1 MIQNLQIK
9 RREKLK
15 LKMEQSNNLSE
26 FSLIFKYALK
36 DLSRN
41 YKKLSSI
48 IVTLFISLFILSAI
62 FTIEDSLKKEL
73 NDNAKALLGGDL
85 EIDYNRNQGNLR
97 LVDRVKEF
105 STISQMIEFST
116 MVSTTNREKNK
127 SLFTRIKTVDTKYPL
142 YGTVEYEPVGAFDR
156 MHNEANT
163 VLINQSLSKNLNL
176 KINDQVN
183 VQDQLFTV
191 IGIVKSVPDVSGF
204 VAFGDWALAGEQT
217 LEILKLNGIGSFLNY
232 EYKVKFNENDDPK
245 KIKQR
250 IESIFKE
257 DQKVKLRYPENSASG
272 LKRIINN
279 FSQFLSLVSISAML
293 IAGIG
298 IANTLLS
305 FINQNNM
312 SIAVRKAV
320 GFYSGNIK
328 TLYYLQLLILLFVI
342 TALAY
347 GFSFLIVPIVDQYL
361 SDGLGLNILP
371 LFSFVNFVKIFL
383 VGLLV
388 LVIFSI
394 PTINSIDQI
403 KASNLFRNVFQNLEF
418 YYTKKSIAFSLIL
431 LSILVLIFSLG
442 SENPT
447 YSLGYFAA
455 FFLCLGVFFL
465 LSKLIIFFLKKY
477 KSTQIISLKVSIK
490 NITQSKSITPITVMS
505 LGLGV
510 TLLLTLA
517 LVGTNFKREIAKS
530 IPDIAPDYFFVG
542 IQKGERDIFETN
554 IFNMDP
560 KAKIE
565 VVPMVSSGII
575 KINGVNPNTYIKSDN
590 DSYWVIGSDRRSS
603 WVDEVPKDNPLTD
616 GEWWDLTKPNKL
628 QISLDAKVAR
638 DFKINL
644 GDVFT
649 LNIYGREIEGNIV
662 NFREVNYR
670 DLSINF
676 AMLFNPQFANNI
688 PHEYLATA
696 KFDNIEKFNEISM
709 LETLPSLSMIKIAD
723 YLNKVTSVLNKVFIA
738 VTLISAIT
746 IVIGLIVISSAIM
759 VQGKVKEFQNLVFK
773 ILGFSK
779 KDIILSSII
788 EFIIIFKSVILIA
801 IFFAVIASKFIME
814 NIFELIWKFDFDV
827 LIKLSFSIGF
837 VTLILIMLTNLKYLN
852 PKVYPIIRN
861 Q

>member
-1 MIQNLQIK
+1 M
-9 RREKLK
+9 EKLN
-15 LKMEQSNNLSE
+15 SPSE
-26 FSLIFKYALK
+26 LSLIFKYALK

-73 NDNAKALLGGDL
+73 NDNAKSLLGGDL
-85 EIDYNRNQGNLR
+85 EIDYNRNKGNIE
-97 LVDRVKEF
+97 LVEKVKEF
-105 STISQMIEFST
+105 ATVSQMIEFST
-116 MVSTTNREKNK
+116 MVSTIDRKKNK

-142 YGTVEYEPVGAFDR
+142 YGKIVYEPAGAFDR
-156 MHNEANT
+156 MHNEPNT
-163 VLINQSLSKNLNL
+163 LLINESLSKNLNL
-176 KINDQVN
+176 KINEKIK
-183 VQDQLFTV
+183 VQNQLFTI

-204 VAFGDWALAGEQT
+204 VAFGDWALAGDQT

-232 EYKVKFNENDDPK
+232 EYKVKFSEADNADKIEK
-245 KIKQR
+245 KI
-250 IESIFKE
+250 ENIFKD

-328 TLYYLQLLILLFVI
+328 TLYYLQLFILLLVI
-342 TALAY
+342 TTFAY
-347 GFSFLIVPIVDQYL
+347 GSSFLVVPVVNQYL
-361 SDGLGLNILP
+361 SDGLGLNVSP
-371 LFSFVNFVKIFL
+371 VFSIINFVKIFS

-394 PTINSIDQI
+394 PTISSIDQV

-418 YYTKKSIAFSLIL
+418 YYSKKSVALSLIL
-431 LSILVLIFSLG
+431 LSILILIFSIG
-442 SENPT
+442 SERPI
-447 YSLGYFAA
+447 YSLGYFIA
-455 FFLCLGVFFL
+455 FFVCLIVFFL
-465 LSKLIIFFLKKY
+465 LSKLIIYFLKKF
-477 KSTQIISLKVSIK
+477 KSTSNISLKVSIK
-490 NITQSKSITPITVMS
+490 NITQTKSITPITIMS

-517 LVGTNFKREIAKS
+517 LVGTNFQREIAKS

-542 IQKGERDIFETN
+542 IQKGEKEIFEKN
-554 IFNMDP
+554 ILNMDSN
-560 KAKIE
+560 AKIE

-575 KINGVNPNTYIKSDN
+575 KINGVNPNTYIKPDN

-603 WVDEVPKDNPLTD
+603 WVDEVPKDNPLTE
-616 GEWWDLTKPNKL
+616 GKWWDLTKPDQL
-628 QISLDAKVAR
+628 QISLDAEVA
-638 DFKINL
+638 KNLNINL

-649 LNIYGREIEGNIV
+649 LNIYGREIDGKIV
-662 NFREVNYR
+662 NFRAVNYR

-696 KFDNIEKFNEISM
+696 KFEAIEKFDETSM
-709 LETLPSLSMIKIAD
+709 LDVLPSLSMIKIAD
-723 YLNKVTSVLNKVFIA
+723 YLNKVTDVLNKVFIA
-738 VTLISAIT
+738 VTLISAVT
-746 IVIGLIVISSAIM
+746 IIIGLIVISSAII
-759 VQGKVKEFQNLVFK
+759 VQGKVKEYQNLVFK

-779 KDIILSSII
+779 KEVILSSLI
-788 EFIIIFKSVILIA
+788 EFIIIFNSVILIA
-801 IFFAVIASKFIME
+801 TFFAVTASKFIME
-814 NIFELIWKFDFDV
+814 NIFELVWAFDYKV
-827 LIKLSFSIGF
+827 LFNLGLSIGL
-837 VTLILIMLTNLKYLN
+837 VTLALIMITNLKYLS
-852 PKVYPIIRN
+852 PKVYPLIRN

>member
-1 MIQNLQIK
+1 M
-9 RREKLK
+9 EKL
-15 LKMEQSNNLSE
+15 NNPSE
-26 FSLIFKYALK
+26 LNLIIKYALK

-41 YKKLSSI
+41 YNKLSSI
-48 IVTLFISLFILSAI
+48 IITLFISLFILSAI

-85 EIDYNRNQGNLR
+85 EIDYNRNEGNLK
-97 LVDRVKEF
+97 LVDQVKEF
-105 STISQMIEFST
+105 AIISQMIEFST
-116 MVSTTNREKNK
+116 MVSTINRKKNK

-142 YGTVEYEPVGAFDR
+142 YGSVDYEPAGAFDR
-156 MHNEANT
+156 MHNEPNT
-163 VLINQSLSKNLNL
+163 LLINESLSKNLNL
-176 KINDQVN
+176 KLNEKIK
-183 VQDQLFTV
+183 VQNQLFTI

-204 VAFGDWALAGEQT
+204 VAFGDWALAGDQT

-232 EYKVKFNENDDPK
+232 EYKVKFNESDEAN
-245 KIKQR
+245 KIEQR
-250 IESIFKE
+250 IEDIFKD

-328 TLYYLQLLILLFVI
+328 TLYYLQLLILLLLI
-342 TALAY
+342 TTFAY
-347 GFSFLIVPIVDQYL
+347 VSSFLIVPIVDQYL
-361 SDGLGLNILP
+361 SDGLGLNVSPVFSIL
-371 LFSFVNFVKIFL
+371 NFIKIFL

-388 LVIFSI
+388 LIIFSI
-394 PTINSIDQI
+394 PTISSIDQV
-403 KASNLFRNVFQNLEF
+403 KASNLFRNVFQSLEF
-418 YYTKKSIAFSLIL
+418 YYSKKSTALSLIL
-431 LSILVLIFSLG
+431 LCILVILFSFE
-442 SENPT
+442 SERPI
-447 YSLGYFAA
+447 YSLGFFVA
-455 FFLCLGVFFL
+455 FFVCLIVFFL
-465 LSKLIIFFLKKY
+465 FSKIIIYFLKKF
-477 KSTQIISLKVSIK
+477 KSTSNISLKVSIK
-490 NITQSKSITPITVMS
+490 NITQTKSITPITIMS

-517 LVGTNFKREIAKS
+517 LVGTNFQREIAKS
-530 IPDIAPDYFFVG
+530 IPNIAPDYFFVG
-542 IQKGERDIFETN
+542 IQKGEKEIFEKN
-554 IFNMDP
+554 ILNMDAN
-560 KAKIE
+560 AKIE

-575 KINGVNPNTYIKSDN
+575 KINGVNPNTYIKPDN
-590 DSYWVIGSDRRSS
+590 DSHWVIGSDRRSS
-603 WVDEVPKDNPLTD
+603 WVDEVPEDNPLTE
-616 GEWWDLTKPNKL
+616 GKWWDLTRPDQL
-628 QISLDAKVAR
+628 QISLDAEVA
-638 DFKINL
+638 KNLNINL

-649 LNIYGREIEGNIV
+649 LNIYGREIDGEIV
-662 NFREVNYR
+662 NFRAVDYR

-696 KFDNIEKFNEISM
+696 KFKTIEKFDETSM
-709 LETLPSLSMIKIAD
+709 LDVLPSLSMIKIAD
-723 YLNKVTSVLNKVFIA
+723 YLNKVTDVLNKVFIA
-738 VTLISAIT
+738 VTLISAVT
-746 IVIGLIVISSAIM
+746 IIIGLIVISSAII
-759 VQGKVKEFQNLVFK
+759 VQGKVKEYQNLVFK

-779 KDIILSSII
+779 KEIIFSSLI

-814 NIFELIWKFDFDV
+814 NIFELVWAFDFKV
-827 LIKLSFSIGF
+827 LFILVLSIGL
-837 VTLILIMLTNLKYLN
+837 VTLALILITNLKYLS
-852 PKVYPIIRN
+852 PKVYPLIRN

>member
-1 MIQNLQIK
+1 M
-9 RREKLK
+9 EKL
-15 LKMEQSNNLSE
+15 NNPSE
-26 FSLIFKYALK
+26 LNLIFRYALK

-85 EIDYNRNQGNLR
+85 EIDYNRNKGNLE
-97 LVDRVKEF
+97 LVDKVKEF
-105 STISQMIEFST
+105 ATISQMIEFST
-116 MVSTTNREKNK
+116 MVSTTSREKNK

-142 YGTVEYEPVGAFDR
+142 YGDVNYEPAGAFDR
-156 MHNEANT
+156 MHNEPNT
-163 VLINQSLSKNLNL
+163 LLINESLSKNLNL
-176 KINDQVN
+176 KINEKIK
-183 VQDQLFTV
+183 VQNQLFTI

-232 EYKVKFNENDDPK
+232 EYKVKFDPTADADKLEK
-245 KIKQR
+245 KI
-250 IESIFKE
+250 ENIFKD

-328 TLYYLQLLILLFVI
+328 TLYYLQLLILLLVI
-342 TALAY
+342 TTFAY
-347 GFSFLIVPIVDQYL
+347 GSSFLIVPIVDQYL
-361 SDGLGLNILP
+361 SDGLGLNVSP
-371 LFSFVNFVKIFL
+371 VFSVFNFIKIFL

-394 PTINSIDQI
+394 PTISSIDQV

-418 YYTKKSIAFSLIL
+418 YYSKKSITLSLIL
-431 LSILVLIFSLG
+431 LSILVLLFSFG
-442 SENPT
+442 SERPI
-447 YSLGYFAA
+447 YSLGYFVA
-455 FFLCLGVFFL
+455 FFVCLIVFFL
-465 LSKLIIFFLKKY
+465 LSKIIIYFLKKF
-477 KSTQIISLKVSIK
+477 KSTSNISLKVSIK
-490 NITQSKSITPITVMS
+490 NITQTKSITPITIMS

-517 LVGTNFKREIAKS
+517 LVGTNFQREIAKS

-542 IQKGERDIFETN
+542 IQKGEKKIFEEN
-554 IFNMDP
+554 ILKMDAN
-560 KAKIE
+560 AKIE

-575 KINGVNPNTYIKSDN
+575 KINGVNPNTYIKPDN

-603 WVDEVPKDNPLTD
+603 WVDDIPEDNPLTK
-616 GEWWDLTKPNKL
+616 GVWWDLTKPDKL
-628 QISLDAKVAR
+628 QISLDAEVA
-638 DFKINL
+638 KNLNIKL
-644 GDVFT
+644 GDVFR
-649 LNIYGREIEGNIV
+649 LNIYGSDIDGEIV
-662 NFREVNYR
+662 NFRAVDYR

-696 KFDNIEKFNEISM
+696 KFEMIDKFDETSM
-709 LETLPSLSMIKIAD
+709 LEVLPSLSMIKIAD
-723 YLNKVTSVLNKVFIA
+723 YLNKVTDVLNKVFIA
-738 VTLISAIT
+738 VTLISAVT
-746 IVIGLIVISSAIM
+746 IIIGLIVISSAIM
-759 VQGKVKEFQNLVFK
+759 VQGKVKEYQNLVFK

-779 KDIILSSII
+779 KEVILSSLI
-788 EFIIIFKSVILIA
+788 EFVIIFKSVILIA
-801 IFFAVIASKFIME
+801 IIFAVIASKFIME
-814 NIFELIWKFDFDV
+814 NIFELVWAFDFKV
-827 LIKLSFSIGF
+827 LIYLSLSIGT
-837 VTLILIMLTNLKYLN
+837 VTLLLIMLTNIKYLN
-852 PKVYPIIRN
+852 PKVYPLIRN

>member
-1 MIQNLQIK
+1 
-9 RREKLK
+9 
-15 LKMEQSNNLSE
+15 MEQSNNSSE

-41 YKKLSSI
+41 YKKLTSI

-62 FTIEDSLKKEL
+62 FTIEDSLKKQL

-85 EIDYNRNQGNLR
+85 EVDYNRNQGNLR
-97 LVDRVKEF
+97 LVDKVKEF

-176 KINDQVN
+176 KINDQVK

-232 EYKVKFNENDDPK
+232 EYKVKFDENDDPK
-245 KIKQR
+245 KIEQK
-250 IESIFKE
+250 IEDIFKE
-257 DQKVKLRYPENSASG
+257 DQEVKLRYPENSASG

-328 TLYYLQLLILLFVI
+328 TLYYLQLLILLFVV

-347 GFSFLIVPIVDQYL
+347 GSSFLIVPIVDQYL

-371 LFSFVNFVKIFL
+371 LFSFINFIKIFL

-418 YYTKKSIAFSLIL
+418 YYTKKSIALSLIL

-447 YSLGYFAA
+447 YSLGYFVA
-455 FFLCLGVFFL
+455 FFVCLGVFFL
-465 LSKLIIFFLKKY
+465 LSKLIIFFLKRY

-490 NITQSKSITPITVMS
+490 NITQSKSITPITIMS

-542 IQKGERDIFETN
+542 IQKGEKDIFETN
-554 IFNMDP
+554 ILNMDP
-560 KAKIE
+560 NAKVE

-575 KINGVNPNTYIKSDN
+575 KINGINPNTYIKSDN

-616 GEWWDLTKPNKL
+616 GEWWDLTKPNEL

-638 DFKINL
+638 DLKINL

-649 LNIYGREIEGNIV
+649 LNIYGREIEGSIV
-662 NFREVNYR
+662 NFREVDYR

-696 KFDNIEKFNEISM
+696 KFDSIEKFNEISM

-779 KDIILSSII
+779 KDVVLSSII

-814 NIFELIWKFDFDV
+814 NIFELIWKFDFEV

-852 PKVYPIIRN
+852 PKVYPLIRN

>member
-1 MIQNLQIK
+1 M
-9 RREKLK
+9 EKL
-15 LKMEQSNNLSE
+15 NNSSE
-26 FSLIFKYALK
+26 FSLIIKYALK

-41 YKKLSSI
+41 YKKLTSI
-48 IVTLFISLFILSAI
+48 IITLFISLFILSAI

-73 NDNAKALLGGDL
+73 NDNAKSLLGGDL
-85 EIDYNRNQGNLR
+85 EIDYNRNEGNLE
-97 LVDRVKEF
+97 LVNQVKEF
-105 STISQMIEFST
+105 TTISQMIEFST
-116 MVSTTNREKNK
+116 MVSTIDRKKNK

-142 YGTVEYEPVGAFDR
+142 YGSVDYEPAGAFDR
-156 MHNEANT
+156 MHNEPNT
-163 VLINQSLSKNLNL
+163 LLINESLSKNLNL
-176 KINDQVN
+176 KINEKIK
-183 VQDQLFTV
+183 VQNQLFTI

-204 VAFGDWALAGEQT
+204 VAFGDWALAGDQT

-232 EYKVKFNENDDPK
+232 EYKVKFSEADDADKIEK
-245 KIKQR
+245 KI
-250 IESIFKE
+250 ENIFKD

-328 TLYYLQLLILLFVI
+328 TLYYLQLFILLLVI
-342 TALAY
+342 TTFAY
-347 GFSFLIVPIVDQYL
+347 GSSFLIVPFVDQYL
-361 SDGLGLNILP
+361 SDGLGLNVSP
-371 LFSFVNFVKIFL
+371 VFSIINFIKIFL

-388 LVIFSI
+388 LIIFSI
-394 PTINSIDQI
+394 PTISSIDQV

-418 YYTKKSIAFSLIL
+418 YYSKKSTALSLIL
-431 LSILVLIFSLG
+431 LSILVLLFSFG
-442 SENPT
+442 SERPI
-447 YSLGYFAA
+447 YSLGYFVA
-455 FFLCLGVFFL
+455 FFVCLIVFFL
-465 LSKLIIFFLKKY
+465 LSKIIIYFLKKF
-477 KSTQIISLKVSIK
+477 KSTSNISLKVSIK
-490 NITQSKSITPITVMS
+490 NITQTKSITPITIMS

-517 LVGTNFKREIAKS
+517 LVGTNFQREIAKS

-542 IQKGERDIFETN
+542 IQKGEKEIFEKN
-554 IFNMDP
+554 ILNMDAN
-560 KAKIE
+560 AKIE

-575 KINGVNPNTYIKSDN
+575 KINGINPNTYIKPDN

-603 WVDEVPKDNPLTD
+603 WVDEIPEDNPLTE
-616 GEWWDLTKPNKL
+616 GQWWDLTKPNQL
-628 QISLDAKVAR
+628 QISLDAEVA
-638 DFKINL
+638 KNLNIKL

-649 LNIYGREIEGNIV
+649 LNIYGREIDGEIV
-662 NFREVNYR
+662 NFRAVDYR

-696 KFDNIEKFNEISM
+696 KFETIEKFDETSM
-709 LETLPSLSMIKIAD
+709 LDVLPSLSMIKIAD
-723 YLNKVTSVLNKVFIA
+723 YLNKVTDVLNKVFIA
-738 VTLISAIT
+738 VTLISAVT
-746 IVIGLIVISSAIM
+746 IIIGLIVISSAIM
-759 VQGKVKEFQNLVFK
+759 VQGKVKEYQNLVFK

-779 KDIILSSII
+779 KEVILSSLI
-788 EFIIIFKSVILIA
+788 EFLIIFNSVILIA
-801 IFFAVIASKFIME
+801 TFFAVTASKFIME
-814 NIFELIWKFDFDV
+814 NIFELVWAFDFKV
-827 LIKLSFSIGF
+827 LFNLGLSIGL
-837 VTLILIMLTNLKYLN
+837 VTLALIMITNLKYLS
-852 PKVYPIIRN
+852 PKVYPMIRN

>member
-1 MIQNLQIK
+1 M
-9 RREKLK
+9 EKL
-15 LKMEQSNNLSE
+15 NNPSE
-26 FSLIFKYALK
+26 LNLIIKYALK

-48 IVTLFISLFILSAI
+48 IITLFISLFILSAI

-73 NDNAKALLGGDL
+73 NDNAKSLLGGDL
-85 EIDYNRNQGNLR
+85 EIDYNRNEGNLE
-97 LVDRVKEF
+97 LVNQVKKF
-105 STISQMIEFST
+105 TTISQMIEFST
-116 MVSTTNREKNK
+116 MISTIDREKNK

-142 YGTVEYEPVGAFDR
+142 YGSVVYEPAGALDR
-156 MHNEANT
+156 MHNEPNT
-163 VLINQSLSKNLNL
+163 LLINESLSKNLKL
-176 KINDQVN
+176 KINEKIK
-183 VQDQLFTV
+183 VQNQLFTI

-232 EYKVKFNENDDPK
+232 EYKVKFDGSDDAN
-245 KIKQR
+245 KIEKR
-250 IESIFKE
+250 IEDMFKD

-320 GFYSGNIK
+320 GFYSVNIK
-328 TLYYLQLLILLFVI
+328 TLYYLQLFILLLTI
-342 TALAY
+342 TIFAY
-347 GFSFLIVPIVDQYL
+347 GSSFLIVPVVDQYL
-361 SDGLGLNILP
+361 SDGLGLNVSP
-371 LFSFVNFVKIFL
+371 VFSIINFIKIFL

-394 PTINSIDQI
+394 PTISSIDQV

-418 YYTKKSIAFSLIL
+418 YYSKKSTAFSVIL
-431 LSILVLIFSLG
+431 LSILVLLFSFG
-442 SENPT
+442 SERPI
-447 YSLGYFAA
+447 YSLGYFVA
-455 FFLCLGVFFL
+455 FFVCLIVFFL
-465 LSKLIIFFLKKY
+465 LSKIIIYFLKKF
-477 KSTQIISLKVSIK
+477 KSTSNVSLKVSIK
-490 NITQSKSITPITVMS
+490 NITQTKSITPITIMS

-517 LVGTNFKREIAKS
+517 LVGTNFQREIAKS

-542 IQKGERDIFETN
+542 IQKGEKEIFEKN
-554 IFNMDP
+554 ILHMDAN
-560 KAKIE
+560 AKIE

-575 KINGVNPNTYIKSDN
+575 KINGINPNTYIQPDN

-603 WVDEVPKDNPLTD
+603 WVDEVPEDNPLTE
-616 GEWWDLTKPNKL
+616 GEWWDLTKPNQL
-628 QISLDAKVAR
+628 QISLDAEVA
-638 DFKINL
+638 KNLNIKL

-649 LNIYGREIEGNIV
+649 LNIYGREIDGEIV
-662 NFREVNYR
+662 NFRAVDYR

-696 KFDNIEKFNEISM
+696 KFETIEKFDETSM
-709 LETLPSLSMIKIAD
+709 LDVLPSLSMIKIAD
-723 YLNKVTSVLNKVFIA
+723 YLNKVTDVLNKVFIA
-738 VTLISAIT
+738 VTLISAVT
-746 IVIGLIVISSAIM
+746 IIIGLIVISSAIM
-759 VQGKVKEFQNLVFK
+759 VQGKVKEYQNLVFK

-779 KDIILSSII
+779 KEVIFSSLI

-801 IFFAVIASKFIME
+801 IFFAVIGSKFIME
-814 NIFELIWKFDFDV
+814 NIFELVWKFDFKV
-827 LIKLSFSIGF
+827 LIYLGFSIGL
-837 VTLILIMLTNLKYLN
+837 VTLVLILLTNLKYLN
-852 PKVYPIIRN
+852 PKIYPLIRN

>member
-1 MIQNLQIK
+1 M
-9 RREKLK
+9 EKLN
-15 LKMEQSNNLSE
+15 SPSE
-26 FSLIFKYALK
+26 LSLIFKYALK

-85 EIDYNRNQGNLR
+85 EIDYNRNKGNIE
-97 LVDRVKEF
+97 LVNQVKEF
-105 STISQMIEFST
+105 TTISQMIEFST
-116 MVSTTNREKNK
+116 MVSTVDRKKNK

-142 YGTVEYEPVGAFDR
+142 YGSVDYEPAGAFDR
-156 MHNEANT
+156 MHNEPNT
-163 VLINQSLSKNLNL
+163 LLINESLSKNLNL
-176 KINDQVN
+176 KINEKIK
-183 VQDQLFTV
+183 VQNQLFTI

-204 VAFGDWALAGEQT
+204 VAFGDWALAGDQT

-232 EYKVKFNENDDPK
+232 EYKVKFNKTDDDNKIEK
-245 KIKQR
+245 KI
-250 IESIFKE
+250 ENIFKG

-320 GFYSGNIK
+320 GFYSGHIK
-328 TLYYLQLLILLFVI
+328 TLYYLQLLILLLVI
-342 TALAY
+342 ASFAY
-347 GFSFLIVPIVDQYL
+347 GSSFLVVPVVNQYL
-361 SDGLGLNILP
+361 SDGLGLNVSP
-371 LFSFVNFVKIFL
+371 VFSIINFVKIFS

-394 PTINSIDQI
+394 PTISSIDQV

-418 YYTKKSIAFSLIL
+418 YYSKKSVALSLIL
-431 LSILVLIFSLG
+431 LSILILIFSIG
-442 SENPT
+442 SERPI
-447 YSLGYFAA
+447 YSLGYFIA
-455 FFLCLGVFFL
+455 FFVCLIVFFL
-465 LSKLIIFFLKKY
+465 LSKLIIYFLKKF
-477 KSTQIISLKVSIK
+477 KSTSNISLKVSIK
-490 NITQSKSITPITVMS
+490 NITQTKSITPITIMS

-517 LVGTNFKREIAKS
+517 LVGTNFQREIAKS

-542 IQKGERDIFETN
+542 IQKGEKEIFEKN
-554 IFNMDP
+554 ILNMDSN
-560 KAKIE
+560 AKIE

-575 KINGVNPNTYIKSDN
+575 KINGVNPNSYIQSDN

-603 WVDEVPKDNPLTD
+603 WVDEVPKDNPLTE
-616 GEWWDLTKPNKL
+616 GKWWDLTKPDQL
-628 QISLDAKVAR
+628 QISLDAEVA
-638 DFKINL
+638 KNLNINL

-649 LNIYGREIEGNIV
+649 LNIYGREIDGKIV
-662 NFREVNYR
+662 NFRAVDYR

-696 KFDNIEKFNEISM
+696 KFEAIEKFDETSM
-709 LETLPSLSMIKIAD
+709 LDVLPSLSMIKIAD
-723 YLNKVTSVLNKVFIA
+723 YLNKVTDVLNKVFIA
-738 VTLISAIT
+738 VTLISAVT
-746 IVIGLIVISSAIM
+746 IIIGLIVISSAII
-759 VQGKVKEFQNLVFK
+759 VQGKVKEYQNLVFK

-779 KDIILSSII
+779 KEVILSSLI
-788 EFIIIFKSVILIA
+788 EFIIIFNSVILIA
-801 IFFAVIASKFIME
+801 TFFAVTASKFIME
-814 NIFELIWKFDFDV
+814 NIFELVWAFDYKV
-827 LIKLSFSIGF
+827 LFNIGLSIGL
-837 VTLILIMLTNLKYLN
+837 VTLALIMITNLKYLS
-852 PKVYPIIRN
+852 PKVYPLIRN

>member
-1 MIQNLQIK
+1 M
-9 RREKLK
+9 EKL
-15 LKMEQSNNLSE
+15 NNPSE
-26 FSLIFKYALK
+26 LNLIFRYALK

-85 EIDYNRNQGNLR
+85 EIDYNRNKGNLE
-97 LVDRVKEF
+97 LVDKVKEF
-105 STISQMIEFST
+105 ATISQMIEFST

-142 YGTVEYEPVGAFDR
+142 YGDVNYEPAGAFDR
-156 MHNEANT
+156 MHNEPNT
-163 VLINQSLSKNLNL
+163 LLINESLSKNLNL
-176 KINDQVN
+176 KINEKIK
-183 VQDQLFTV
+183 VQNQLFTI

-232 EYKVKFNENDDPK
+232 EYKVKFDPTADANKLEK
-245 KIKQR
+245 KI
-250 IESIFKE
+250 ENIFKD

-328 TLYYLQLLILLFVI
+328 TLYYLQLLILLLVI
-342 TALAY
+342 TTFAY
-347 GFSFLIVPIVDQYL
+347 GSSFLIVPIVDQYL
-361 SDGLGLNILP
+361 SDGLGLNVSP
-371 LFSFVNFVKIFL
+371 VFSVLNFIKIFL

-394 PTINSIDQI
+394 PTISSIDQV

-418 YYTKKSIAFSLIL
+418 YYSKKSITLSLIL
-431 LSILVLIFSLG
+431 LSILVLLFSFG
-442 SENPT
+442 SERPI
-447 YSLGYFAA
+447 YSLGYFVA
-455 FFLCLGVFFL
+455 FFVCLIVFFL
-465 LSKLIIFFLKKY
+465 LSKIIIYFLKKF
-477 KSTQIISLKVSIK
+477 KSTSNISLKVSIK
-490 NITQSKSITPITVMS
+490 NITQTKSITPITIMS

-517 LVGTNFKREIAKS
+517 LVGTNFQREIAKS

-542 IQKGERDIFETN
+542 IQKGEKKIFEEN
-554 IFNMDP
+554 ILKMDAN
-560 KAKIE
+560 AKIE

-575 KINGVNPNTYIKSDN
+575 KINGVNPNTYIKPDN

-603 WVDEVPKDNPLTD
+603 WVDDIPEDNPLTE
-616 GEWWDLTKPNKL
+616 GVWWDLTKPDKL
-628 QISLDAKVAR
+628 QISLDAEVA
-638 DFKINL
+638 KNLNIKL

-649 LNIYGREIEGNIV
+649 LNIYGREIDGEIV
-662 NFREVNYR
+662 NFRAVDYR

-696 KFDNIEKFNEISM
+696 KFEMIDKFDETSM
-709 LETLPSLSMIKIAD
+709 LEILPSLSMIKIAD
-723 YLNKVTSVLNKVFIA
+723 YLNKVTDVLNKVFIA
-738 VTLISAIT
+738 VTLISAVT
-746 IVIGLIVISSAIM
+746 IIIGLIVISSAIM
-759 VQGKVKEFQNLVFK
+759 VQGKIKEYQNLVFK

-779 KDIILSSII
+779 KEVILSSLI
-788 EFIIIFKSVILIA
+788 EFVIIFKSVILIA
-801 IFFAVIASKFIME
+801 IIFAVIASKFIME
-814 NIFELIWKFDFDV
+814 NIFELVWAFDFKV
-827 LIKLSFSIGF
+827 LIYLSLSIGT
-837 VTLILIMLTNLKYLN
+837 VTLLLIMLTNLKYLN
-852 PKVYPIIRN
+852 PKVYPLIRN